1 MKEYIKMKKLI
12 IKLGD
17 NEIEK
22 QKFHQ
27 NKRPISLEHIDIN
40 KTVVSHK
47 VLVKVLDIYLYFF
60 QKWVHLEEILMK
72 LNKCN
77 FDKRQ
82 WIIRKIYWNLRKK
95 LNIVSKKIDS
105 EPVYNEEY
113 L

>member
-1 MKEYIKMKKLI
+1 MKEYKKMKKLI

-40 KTVVSHK
+40 KIVVSHK

-60 QKWVHLEEILMK
+60 QK
-72 LNKCN
+72 
-77 FDKRQ
+77 
-82 WIIRKIYWNLRKK
+82 
-95 LNIVSKKIDS
+95 
-105 EPVYNEEY
+105 
-113 L
+113 